1 MNELLGW
8 YGYCNS
14 NNNDHSTERFNSLT
28 NARMSTPNFAACLS
42 QSVSYSSANHST
54 NSVCNAA
61 PATAVTTAT
70 ATTTNTVGA
79 NGNSNSIGR
88 RANSLSMDDI
98 DNTTDSMSTVD
109 ELTKMSPQMNMDA
122 INSQK
127 TITTTTAPEKSP
139 LGSQSGLCLY
149 IFFFSFVVYF

>member
-28 NARMSTPNFAACLS
+28 NARMSTPNFSACLS
-42 QSVSYSSANHST
+42 QSASYSSANHSS

-61 PATAVTTAT
+61 AANAVTTT
-70 ATTTNTVGA
+70 NNTVGA
-79 NGNSNSIGR
+79 NGNSNGR
-88 RANSLSMDDI
+88 RENSLSMDDI

-109 ELTKMSPQMNMDA
+109 ELTKMSPHMNKDG
-122 INSQK
+122 INAPPQK
-127 TITTTTAPEKSP
+127 ATTAATATAAEKSP
-139 LGSQSGLCLY
+139 LGSQSGLC
-149 IFFFSFVVYF
+149 FVVYF